1 MEQLQL
7 YLKSSKP
14 IYLTGVSGSGKTT
27 LLKNL
32 PNTLFVSMQ
41 DIEDYDD
48 ILKRM
53 KPSILDMLHTIDHK
67 CICVIDNID
76 IIHTHEKKFLTLLLK
91 EFKQEDKKK
100 KTRHFSI
107 ILCGS
112 NVHEKKIKEIM
123 KLSNVITLKPPLESQ
138 LNRHEM
144 NVQGCIQKIM
154 KKEMV
159 EDTVMETE
167 KATQSLLFHEN
178 IIDVLKTDKD
188 FAFYESFLKNIC
200 MGDYY
205 DRISFQ
211 KQLWIYNEMTY
222 YMKILHNYHL
232 YVNLSTS
239 PKRIQEYRFTKIL
252 TKYSNEYNNQTFIRM
267 LCARLNLSKR
277 ELYQRRF
284 EKDLLSDTELAR
296 LGAYFQ

>member
-1 MEQLQL
+1 MEQIQT

-41 DIEDYDD
+41 DIDEYDD

-123 KLSNVITLKPPLESQ
+123 KLSNVVTLKPPKELL

-154 KKEMV
+154 RKEMG

-188 FAFYESFLKNIC
+188 FEFYESFLKNIC

-232 YVNLSTS
+232 YVNLPTS
-239 PKRIQEYRFTKIL
+239 MKRIQEYRFTKIL

-267 LCARLNLSKR
+267 LCARLNSTKR
-277 ELYQRRF
+277 ELYQRRRD
-284 EKDLLSDTELAR
+284 KDGLSDTEFAR
-296 LGAYFQ
+296 LDAYFQ